1 MNNFY
6 SDLFFILLNNS
17 LYIVL
22 AVWFIKRHLLPA
34 IRASKTIQDETRA
47 QLSTEISQHHTT
59 LQETQDTYQKQ
70 TREIARLTTTLEK
83 WAGVLSQRA
92 AMTEREHQELSFR
105 YKERCAENARV
116 RALKSAHTRITT
128 QVLKNVRAL
137 LTQEYSAQEKQHEYL
152 ERVTAHLRK
161 DAHDRA

>member
-1 MNNFY
+1 MNTFY

-22 AVWFIKRHLLPA
+22 AAWLIKRHLLPA
-34 IRASKTIQDETRA
+34 IRASKTMHDETRA
-47 QLSTEISQHHTT
+47 QLSTDISQQQSA
-59 LQETQDTYQKQ
+59 LQATQEEHQLQ
-70 TREIARLTTTLEK
+70 IREIARLTTIIEK

-92 AMTEREHQELSFR
+92 ALTEREHQELAFR

-116 RALKSAHTRITT
+116 RALNAAQKIITK

-137 LTQEYSAQEKQHEYL
+137 LTQTYDAQEKQQEYTG
-152 ERVTAHLRK
+152 RVIAHLRK
-161 DAHDRA
+161 DVHDRA

>member
-6 SDLFFILLNNS
+6 TDLFFILLNNS
-17 LYIVL
+17 LYIGLV
-22 AVWFIKRHLLPA
+22 VWFIKRQLLPA
-34 IRASKTIQDETRA
+34 IRASKTMQDETRTH
-47 QLSTEISQHHTT
+47 LSTEISQQHMV
-59 LQETQDTYQKQ
+59 LQKTQDNYQIQ
-70 TREIARLTTTLEK
+70 AREIARLTTTLEK

-92 AMTEREHQELSFR
+92 ALVEREHQELSFR

-137 LTQEYSAQEKQHEYL
+137 LKQEYSAPEKQQDYL
-152 ERVTAHLRK
+152 ECVAAYLRK